1 MTLELGGK
9 SPQILFADADLDA
22 ALPVIVS
29 AITVNSG
36 QTCSA
41 GSRLLVEEAAW
52 DRVVAALA
60 ARFSA
65 LVAGPHDGDHDFG
78 ALVNRS
84 QRDRVARF
92 VAAAKADGVPV
103 LAEGTIAADAEPD
116 GFYVPAV
123 LFGPVPPDHALA
135 RREVFGPCLSMI
147 RFRDEADALR
157 LANDSDYGLVAGV
170 WTRDIGR
177 AMRLARKVRT
187 GQVYINGYGAGG
199 GVELP
204 FGGFKSS
211 GHGREKGLQALKEFS
226 ALKTVVIN
234 HG

>member
-1 MTLELGGK
+1 LE
-9 SPQILFADADLDA
+9 A
-22 ALPVIVS
+22 ALPIIVG

-41 GSRLLVEEAAW
+41 GSRLLVEASAW
-52 DRVVAALA
+52 DRVVDAFA
-60 ARFSA
+60 ARFRT
-65 LVAGPHDGDHDFG
+65 LIAGPHHGEYDFG
-78 ALVNRS
+78 ALINAK

-92 VAAAKADGVPV
+92 IAGAKADGVKV
-103 LAEGTIAADAEPD
+103 LAEGRLAADAEAS

-123 LFGPVPPDHALA
+123 LFGPVPTDHALA

-147 RFRDEADALR
+147 PFQDEEEAVR
-157 LANDSDYGLVAGV
+157 LANDTDYGLVAGV
-170 WTRDIGR
+170 WTKDVGR

-211 GHGREKGLQALKEFS
+211 GHGREKGLEALKEFS
-226 ALKTVVIN
+226 ATKTVVIN

>member
-1 MTLELGGK
+1 
-9 SPQILFADADLDA
+9 
-22 ALPVIVS
+22 VS

-41 GSRLLVEEAAW
+41 GSRLLVEQSAW
-52 DRVVAALA
+52 DRVADVFA
-60 ARFSA
+60 ARFRT
-65 LVAGPHDGDHDFG
+65 LVTGPHEGDYDFG
-78 ALVNRS
+78 ALINAK
-84 QRDRVARF
+84 QRDRVAAFIAR
-92 VAAAKADGVPV
+92 ARADGVAL
-103 LAEGTIAADAEPD
+103 LAEGRMAAGAEPS
-116 GFYVPAV
+116 GYFVPAT
-123 LFGPVPPDHALA
+123 LFGPVPREHALA
-135 RREVFGPCLSMI
+135 RQEVFGPCLSMI
-147 RFRDEADALR
+147 PFKDEDEAAR
-157 LANDSDYGLVAGV
+157 LANDTDYGLVAGV
-170 WTRDIGR
+170 WTRDVGR

-211 GHGREKGLQALKEFS
+211 GHGREKGLEALKEFS